1 VVEVFAMNN
10 QDVSHSH
17 SIWHVSAWPGVIA
30 HMVHRST
37 KDQSEQVPAHLTR
50 RQMLLAAQDLQR
62 RERREQLLEQLRYIK
77 PRGRGTS

>member
-10 QDVSHSH
+10 QDISRSH
-17 SIWHVSAWPGVIA
+17 SIWHVSTWPGVIA
-30 HMVHRST
+30 HIVHRPKEAS
-37 KDQSEQVPAHLTR
+37 DQTPVHMTR

-62 RERREQLLEQLRYIK
+62 RERHEQLMAQLRYIK

>member
-1 VVEVFAMNN
+1 MNN
-10 QDVSHSH
+10 QDASHSH
-17 SIWHVSAWPGVIA
+17 SIWHVSTWPGVIA
-30 HMVHRST
+30 HIVHRQKEAS
-37 KDQSEQVPAHLTR
+37 DQTPVHMTR